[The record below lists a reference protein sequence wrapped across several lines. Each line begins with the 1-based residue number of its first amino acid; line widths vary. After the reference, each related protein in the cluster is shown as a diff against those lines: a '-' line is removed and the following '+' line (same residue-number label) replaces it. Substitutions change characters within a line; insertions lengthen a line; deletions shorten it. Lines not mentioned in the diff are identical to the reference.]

1 MVIEIG
7 PDKAYLRRR
16 EAEQERKPIKQ
27 VAEKPELTEV
37 EKHWLTSGS
46 GVMSKTDIFS

>member
-7 PDKAYLRRR
+7 PDRAYLRRR

-27 VAEKPELTEV
+27 VTEKPELTDP
-37 EKHWLTSGS
+37 EKHWLASGS
-46 GVMSKTDIFS
+46 GVVSKTDIFS